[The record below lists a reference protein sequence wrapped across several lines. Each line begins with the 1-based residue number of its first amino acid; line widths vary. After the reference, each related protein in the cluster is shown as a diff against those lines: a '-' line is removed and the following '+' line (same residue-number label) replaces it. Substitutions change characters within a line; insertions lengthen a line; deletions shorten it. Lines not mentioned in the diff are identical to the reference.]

1 MLDDSESLPRAQA
14 RVGSVLR
21 GKYVID
27 AVLGIGGMAVVY
39 AATHRNTKRFAIKV
53 LHPELSANADLRA
66 RFMREGYA
74 ANSVGHPGT
83 VTVLDDDVA
92 EDGAAFIVMEL
103 LSGESVETLWERA
116 GGRLPTPMAVN
127 LVDQL
132 LDVLAAAHAE
142 SIVHR
147 DIKPANLFVTTD
159 GTLKVLD
166 FGIARTRDAAAGRSS
181 RAMTSTGMLLGT
193 PAFMAPEQALGKSA
207 DICAQTDV
215 WSTSATLFTLL
226 SGQYVHS
233 GENAAQLLIQAGTA
247 RARSLATAVGD
258 VPFPIV
264 QVVDRG
270 LAFGVAERWPSAA
283 AMRGALREAS
293 VSAFGAIPER
303 FRPDRT
309 AVVGLVAPP
318 PAPTEPAALS
328 TGRRA
333 ISGGTVVGAVEGAG
347 LPMRSISQ
355 GGVVSS
361 TPFSG
366 AGVAPPLPRTG
377 GTTAQPV
384 STAVGDAGYYPT
396 HATPPRSGRMALF
409 AGGGLLAI
417 AMAGTGGVLLSRSNG
432 ESTSGN
438 AVKSAAVTVAS
449 SAAPE
454 PVQTAPIVTVTHHQD
469 LPNMDEL
476 ELLDAGAPARRVSGG
491 TPSNTG
497 QRAQTTPSATAPK
510 PPPQPPATSQPNAP
524 SANPNCK
531 MPYEFKDGIWYTKK
545 ECLGR

>member
-1 MLDDSESLPRAQA
+1 
-14 RVGSVLR
+14 
-21 GKYVID
+21 
-27 AVLGIGGMAVVY
+27 
-39 AATHRNTKRFAIKV
+39 
-53 LHPELSANADLRA
+53 
-66 RFMREGYA
+66 
-74 ANSVGHPGT
+74 
-83 VTVLDDDVA
+83 
-92 EDGAAFIVMEL
+92 
-103 LSGESVETLWERA
+103 
-116 GGRLPTPMAVN
+116 
-127 LVDQL
+127 
-132 LDVLAAAHAE
+132 
-142 SIVHR
+142 
-147 DIKPANLFVTTD
+147 
-159 GTLKVLD
+159 
-166 FGIARTRDAAAGRSS
+166 
-181 RAMTSTGMLLGT
+181 MTSTGMLLGT
-193 PAFMAPEQALGKSA
+193 PAFMAPEQALGKSV
-207 DICAQTDV
+207 DICAQTDL
-215 WSTSATLFTLL
+215 WSASATLFTLL

-309 AVVGLVAPP
+309 AVVGPVAPP

-384 STAVGDAGYYPT
+384 SVPRDEESLRRRDGGRGVSHVLPRTAQHTWQGFLAKPLFARLHDRETSLRQEDAGCL
-396 HATPPRSGRMALF
+396 RGR
-409 AGGGLLAI
+409 
-417 AMAGTGGVLLSRSNG
+417 R
-432 ESTSGN
+432 
-438 AVKSAAVTVAS
+438 
-449 SAAPE
+449 
-454 PVQTAPIVTVTHHQD
+454 
-469 LPNMDEL
+469 
-476 ELLDAGAPARRVSGG
+476 
-491 TPSNTG
+491 
-497 QRAQTTPSATAPK
+497 
-510 PPPQPPATSQPNAP
+510 
-524 SANPNCK
+524 
-531 MPYEFKDGIWYTKK
+531 
-545 ECLGR
+545 